1 MKILKVPI
9 PLKYNFVDI
18 KKLLT
23 KVFWVKIF
31 VLGVTVVSVKPLLAQ
46 ENSNPVRVSTRPFP
60 PFVFEEEN
68 GEYSGFSI
76 ELWDEIAQKI
86 GLEYELHSE
95 DNVQELLNSVVEGR
109 ADVSVA
115 GISMT
120 SEREQIIDFSH
131 PFFDSGLNIMVSG
144 EPISPLRMAVSY
156 IFVPTIWITIGILCL
171 FTILA
176 AHMMWIFERKENH
189 QMFPRKYWQ
198 GIWESFWWSVVTLVT
213 VGYGDKTPT
222 TAGGRIVATI
232 WMFSGILLIS
242 YFTASISSSMTVDR
256 LDTKIRG
263 YHDLRGRSVGT
274 VQGSTSV
281 RFLENLSANVV
292 PFETIDEA
300 YEGLKNQDIEAV
312 VYDEPVL
319 LYLINEMDN
328 DHSTKIVGNTFDV
341 QSYAIVLPRGS
352 SYRNEIN
359 RAILALRENGT
370 YDQIYERWF
379 GRNNDF

>member
-1 MKILKVPI
+1 MFAPKKI
-9 PLKYNFVDI
+9 NFPHLITNFFWI
-18 KKLLT
+18 KL
-23 KVFWVKIF
+23 V
-31 VLGVTVVSVKPLLAQ
+31 VLGISIISAQPLLAQ
-46 ENSNPVRVSTRPFP
+46 EKNDPLRVSTRPFP
-60 PFVFEEEN
+60 PFVFEQEN

-76 ELWDEIAQKI
+76 DLWDEIANKMDI
-86 GLEYELHSE
+86 EYELHSE
-95 DNVQELLNSVVEGR
+95 DNVQELLNSVIESR

-131 PFFDSGLNIMVSG
+131 PFFESGLNIMVSG
-144 EPISPLRMAVSY
+144 EPISPFRMAINY
-156 IFVPTIWITIGILCL
+156 IFVPTIWITVGILCL

-176 AHMMWIFERKENH
+176 AHMMWIFERKENT
-189 QMFPRKYWQ
+189 QMFPRKYWR

-213 VGYGDKTPT
+213 VGYGDKTTT

-232 WMFSGILLIS
+232 WMFAGILLIS

-256 LDTKIRG
+256 LDTQIKG
-263 YHDLRGRSVGT
+263 YNDLRGRSVGT
-274 VQGSTSV
+274 VEGSTSV
-281 RFLENLSANVV
+281 EFLQNLSANVIA
-292 PFETIDEA
+292 FDSIEEA
-300 YEGLKNQDIEAV
+300 YEGLIIQDIEAV

-319 LYLINEMDN
+319 LYLINERGS
-328 DHSTKIVGNTFDV
+328 DHSTKIVGSTFDV

-352 SYRNEIN
+352 RYRNDIN

-379 GRNNDF
+379 GRNDEF